1 MIKLSPLEPAE
12 LWDNRLSD
20 SRLKS
25 PEKVLDL
32 QLGGGVEGV
41 LATLSQQLLE
51 VSGEVSAG
59 QVQPEDGVGQSVA
72 FIDGDSVG
80 DTVTG
85 VHHDTGG
92 TARGVQGEHGLDGD
106 VHGGGVEG
114 LEHDLGHLL
123 PVGLG
128 VEGSLSQEDGVL
140 KNQFKI

>member
-1 MIKLSPLEPAE
+1 MGIPKSRSLRTYTPIISSMKLL
-12 LWDNRLSD
+12 
-20 SRLKS
+20 
-25 PEKVLDL
+25 VILDL

-106 VHGGGVEG
+106 VH
-114 LEHDLGHLL
+114 
-123 PVGLG
+123 
-128 VEGSLSQEDGVL
+128 
-140 KNQFKI
+140 